1 MGHEFDDKYAGN
13 GLGLVSIFDACH
25 IGELNAK
32 PIKQLA

>member
-1 MGHEFDDKYAGN
+1 MDHEFDDKYAGN

-25 IGELNAK
+25 IAGLNAK